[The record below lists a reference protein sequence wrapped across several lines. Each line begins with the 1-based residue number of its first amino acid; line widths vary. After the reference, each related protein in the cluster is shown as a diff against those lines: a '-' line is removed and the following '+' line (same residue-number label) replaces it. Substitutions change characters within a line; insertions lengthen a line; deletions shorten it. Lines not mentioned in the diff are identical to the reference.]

1 MQNETI
7 TNILRQLEEEHRF
20 RILFAA
26 ESGSRAWGFASPDS
40 DYDIRIIYVPE
51 ESFYWSLEEK
61 PCDTFEAMLPGDLD
75 LSGWELRKTLRLFAG
90 CNLALNEWLNSP
102 IVYRADTWFQQNITA
117 LLPDYFNPVKAVHHY
132 LAMSE
137 HGFADLASDG
147 SIAIKKLFYGLRG
160 LFAAAWADRFRTM
173 PPTEFRTMLTGE
185 LLPESVL
192 QTVEALLERKRIA
205 GEKGV
210 EHAADGRIIKRER
223 KKKRGQHGKRQHEPK
238 ILDEIFPIPE
248 NNAHTPSCRHAHRVH
263 VITYYIL
270 NFPFCK
276 EFCRNSLREAE
287 KTAHSASTSARRGM
301 DCCAPRRVTVRA
313 DALLANAIASGTE
326 APSARR
332 TANAAT

>member
-7 TNILRQLEEEHRF
+7 TNILRQLEEGHRF

-61 PCDTFEAMLPGDLD
+61 PCDTFEAMLPGELD

-137 HGFADLASDG
+137 HGFADLAPDG

-205 GEKGV
+205 GEKERV
-210 EHAADGRIIKRER
+210 ALPAELSAFCRER
-223 KKKRGQHGKRQHEPK
+223 
-238 ILDEIFPIPE
+238 
-248 NNAHTPSCRHAHRVH
+248 
-263 VITYYIL
+263 
-270 NFPFCK
+270 
-276 EFCRNSLREAE
+276 REACLR
-287 KTAHSASTSARRGM
+287 SASGRTFVRPPLSALNCLFRE
-301 DCCAPRRVTVRA
+301 TVRKKA
-313 DALLANAIASGTE
+313 F
-326 APSARR
+326 PSPPLPE
-332 TANAAT
+332 TKGMEFE